1 MVIVPAGTFTM
12 GSNRSYPEESPEVS
26 ARVASFAMDTH
37 AVTRSQFAVFVEAT
51 GYVTVAERGPDP
63 RDFPDTD
70 PALLVPGSAVFVQPD
85 GPVPLNEPMRWWA
98 YRPGVSWRTDQGPDH
113 PVVHIAYE
121 DAAAYAAWAEKRLA
135 TEAEFEWAA
144 WGGATPTPLPVEAPA
159 HVHAW
164 RGAFPW
170 QWTAPG
176 SPGTEA
182 VDARPSNG
190 YGIVGLL
197 GNVWEW
203 TSSWY
208 THRHVAPASPCCGP
222 TRGDATV
229 FDPSV
234 FDPSVFDPALASVPM
249 RVAKGGSFL
258 CAPEYCARYRPS
270 ARLGQAVDTSTVHM
284 GFRCVADVA

>member
-1 MVIVPAGTFTM
+1 MVLVPAGTFTM
-12 GSNRSYPEESPEVS
+12 GSNKSYPEESPEVRTS
-26 ARVASFAMDTH
+26 VASFAMDAH
-37 AVTRSQFAVFVEAT
+37 AVTRGEFASFVGAT
-51 GYVTVAERGPDP
+51 GHVTVAERGPDP
-63 RDFPDTD
+63 LDFPDTD
-70 PALLVPGSAVFVQPD
+70 PALLVPGSAVFLQPA

-98 YRPGVSWRTDQGPDH
+98 YNPGVSWRTDTRPNH
-113 PVVHIAYE
+113 PVVHVAYE
-121 DAAAYAAWAEKRLA
+121 DAEAYAAWAGKRLP

-144 WGGATPTPLPVEAPA
+144 WGGETPKPLPAEPPD

-164 RGAFPW
+164 RGSFPW

-176 SPGTEA
+176 LPGTEP
-182 VDARPSNG
+182 VDARLPNG

-208 THRHVAPASPCCGP
+208 THRHEQPVAPCCGP
-222 TRGDATV
+222 TRAEATV
-229 FDPSV
+229 FDS
-234 FDPSVFDPALASVPM
+234 ALASVPM

-284 GFRCVADVA
+284 GFRCVTDVA